1 MKVEN
6 KEIKITIGDQV
17 YKTKNMILDTYL
29 NDLFSSQLNIAHNYC
44 KINSCFLKFEDVL
57 DVTPESIL
65 EKNDF
70 DVQFINNRFGT
81 DVKVTSTTSNG
92 AELKYTFD
100 IDTAEERYIT
110 GTLKNFINKKL
121 TGIGFGK
128 DIFYDAGGETFVIFA
143 YVDVSDMNIILNTQE
158 NFSISRTDYI
168 SSDGEVYGFDFP
180 LHLINDVAYID
191 GARDDGTSMYYTK
204 AQLYKIGFGGYR
216 GVSEEE
222 YDISSL
228 DYDVTD
234 NSITIQIIRNKKQ
247 GIYPSNNLQLG
258 FTPLPDNSKSINF
271 IYRLYRQQANDP
283 DGNYLDQY
291 YSMGFYNDKHHTI
304 NIKLKIER

>member
-6 KEIKITIGDQV
+6 KEIKIRVGDKI

-29 NDLFSSQLNIAHNYC
+29 KDLFGSQWYMTHSMC
-44 KINSCFLKFEDVL
+44 RINSCFLKFEDKLEVNP
-57 DVTPESIL
+57 DSIL
-65 EKNDF
+65 EKSDF
-70 DVQFINNRFGT
+70 NVQFINNRFGT
-81 DVKVTSTTSNG
+81 EGKVVSTSKNG

-110 GTLKNFINKKL
+110 GMLKNYINKKL
-121 TGIGFGK
+121 TGIGFGRESLT
-128 DIFYDAGGETFVIFA
+128 DPSGETFVIYA
-143 YVDVSDMNIILNTQE
+143 YVDVSDMNIILNTEE

-168 SSDGEVYGFDFP
+168 SSDGIVNGLEFP
-180 LHLINDVAYID
+180 LHLINDIAYYEP
-191 GARDDGTSMYYTK
+191 ARDDGTVMHYTK
-204 AQLYKIGFGGYR
+204 AQLYKIGFGGYP

-222 YDISSL
+222 YLIYGTTYNVD
-228 DYDVTD
+228 D
-234 NSITIQIIRNKKQ
+234 NSITIQIIRNKEQ

-258 FTPLPDNSKSINF
+258 FMPLPDNSRSINF
-271 IYRLYRQQANDP
+271 IYRLYRQKDNDP
-283 DGNYLDQY
+283 YGDYLDEY